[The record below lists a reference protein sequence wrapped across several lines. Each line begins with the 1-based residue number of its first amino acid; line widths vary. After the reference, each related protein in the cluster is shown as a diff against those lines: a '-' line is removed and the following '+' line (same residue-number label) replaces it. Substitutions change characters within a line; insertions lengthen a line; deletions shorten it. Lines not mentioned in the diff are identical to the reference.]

1 MAMGVFSKESLDR
14 LRTRVDLIEL
24 LSSYIE
30 LKPSGSTY
38 KACCPFHE
46 EKTPSFHVK
55 RGDSHYHCFGCNAH
69 GDAIAFLMNH
79 LGVSFVEAVEML
91 SDRFGVQ
98 MDVLENREKGT
109 DRRALKDANL
119 AAADFYQAML
129 LHTDE
134 GHFALN
140 YLYKRGMD
148 LEFIKHF
155 KVGYAPKNGPLFLQ
169 FMKERGSW
177 PKILEEAGLV
187 KNGRPF
193 FFGRVMF
200 PITEASGSIIGFSG
214 RKLVSTGDGPKYINT
229 PETPIFKKSRVLF
242 GLSES
247 RRRITKEKQVL
258 IVEGQIDALRL
269 IQEGFDFTVAGQ
281 GTAFGV
287 DHTAEL
293 MKLGVTHAILGFDG
307 DAAGRSAAVKV
318 GNMFQKSG
326 AEVSVLAMPEGGDP
340 DTVLQEHGTPGMKE
354 LIDHG
359 IDYLSFLVSE
369 LAKIHDIH
377 SPTGKNL
384 IVTHVKDM
392 VKEWDHPLIVHE
404 SLRRLAHLVN
414 VPEKLIG
421 IEQEKQENVFIKK
434 TGTISDMHID
444 PDRILETDL
453 LRWLYLKPEF
463 GTLIKKNLQL
473 NHFRVSVCRR
483 LYKKYLE
490 NEEAFFDSP
499 LKIDNPEEKL
509 CLSEIL
515 SRQVNLDR
523 ADEGVETTILKLL
536 ERKWMMEREAI
547 KMQIHSGQL
556 DDDEVF
562 KLAKDFD
569 RLKNETPHLLR

>member
-1 MAMGVFSKESLDR
+1 MGIFSKESLER
-14 LRTRVDLIEL
+14 LRDRVDLIEL

-69 GDAIAFLMNH
+69 GDAIAFLMGH

-91 SDRFGVQ
+91 SDRFQ
-98 MDVLENREKGT
+98 IPMDMVEKENKGIDKRVLKE
-109 DRRALKDANL
+109 ANL
-119 AAADFYQAML
+119 SAANFYHAML

-134 GHFALN
+134 GHFALS

-148 LEFIKHF
+148 LDFIRHF

-169 FMKERGSW
+169 YMQERGVG
-177 PKILEEAGLV
+177 PKVLEEVGLT
-187 KNGRPF
+187 KSRRPF
-193 FFGRVMF
+193 FFGRIMF
-200 PITEASGSIIGFSG
+200 PITEASGAIIGFSG
-214 RKLVSTGDGPKYINT
+214 RKIHEANQGPKYVNT
-229 PETPIFKKSRVLF
+229 PETLLFKKSRVLF

-247 RRRITKEKQVL
+247 RRRIAREKQVL

-281 GTAFGV
+281 GTAFGEEHV
-287 DHTAEL
+287 GEL
-293 MKLGVTHAILGFDG
+293 IKLGVTHAFLGFDG
-307 DAAGRSAAVKV
+307 DDAGRSAAVKV
-318 GNMFQKSG
+318 GNLFQKAG
-326 AEVSVLAMPEGGDP
+326 AEVTVLVMPEGGDP
-340 DTVLQEHGTPGMKE
+340 DTVLQEKGAEGMRA
-354 LIDHG
+354 LIDRG

-369 LAKIHDIH
+369 LAKEHDIH
-377 SPTGKNL
+377 SPTGKNQ
-384 IVTHVKDM
+384 IVEKVQSMLKGW
-392 VKEWDHPLIVHE
+392 EHPLIVHE

-421 IEQEKQENVFIKK
+421 IETKEEKVFIKK
-434 TGTISDMHID
+434 SGVISDVHVD

-463 GTLIKKNLQL
+463 GTLIKKNLNL
-473 NHFRVSVCRR
+473 EHFRVSVCRR
-483 LYKKYLE
+483 LYKRYLE
-490 NEEAFFDSP
+490 DEVAFLGSP
-499 LKIDNPEEKL
+499 LQIEDSEEKL
-509 CLSEIL
+509 CLSDIL
-515 SRQVNLDR
+515 SRQVNMDR
-523 ADEGVETTILKLL
+523 AEEGVETTILKLL

-556 DDDEVF
+556 DDEMVF

>member
-1 MAMGVFSKESLDR
+1 MGVFSKESLER
-14 LRTRVDLIEL
+14 LRAHVDLIEL
-24 LSSYIE
+24 ISSYIE

-38 KACCPFHE
+38 KACCPFHG

-69 GDAIAFLMNH
+69 GDAIAFLMSY
-79 LGVSFVEAVEML
+79 LSISFVEATLML
-91 SDRFGVQ
+91 SERFGVH
-98 MDVLENREKGT
+98 MDVLETKEPGI

-119 AAADFYQAML
+119 IAADFYQAML

-148 LEFIKHF
+148 LDFIKHF

-169 FMKERGSW
+169 FMKEKGVSL
-177 PKILEEAGLV
+177 KLVEQAGLI
-187 KNGRPF
+187 KNGRPL

-200 PITEASGSIIGFSG
+200 PIQDASGAIIGFSG
-214 RKLVSTGDGPKYINT
+214 RKLVSTGDGPKYVNT

-247 RRRITKEKQVL
+247 RRRIAKEKQVL

-281 GTAFGV
+281 GTAFGT

-293 MKLGVTHAILGFDG
+293 IKLGVTHAILGFDG
-307 DAAGRSAAVKV
+307 DDAGRSAALKV
-318 GNMFQKSG
+318 GNLFQKAG
-326 AEVSVLAMPEGGDP
+326 AQVSVLVMPAGSDP
-340 DTVLQEHGTPGMKE
+340 DSLLQEKGPLGMKE
-354 LIDHG
+354 LIDRG
-359 IDYLSFLVSE
+359 MDYLSFLVGE
-369 LAKIHDIH
+369 LAKTHDIH
-377 SPTGKNL
+377 SPTGKNQ
-384 IVTHVKDM
+384 IVKEVKDR
-392 VKEWDHPLIVHE
+392 VKHWDHPLIVHE

-421 IEQEKQENVFIKK
+421 MEQEKQENVFIKR
-434 TGTISDMHID
+434 TGAISDIRID

-463 GTLIKKNLQL
+463 GTLIKKNLTL
-473 NHFRVSVCRR
+473 EHFRVSVCRR
-483 LYKKYLE
+483 LYRKYLE
-490 NEEAFFDSP
+490 NEKAFFDSP
-499 LKIDNPEEKL
+499 LKIDDPEEKL
-509 CLSEIL
+509 CLSDIL

-523 ADEGVETTILKLL
+523 AEEGVETTILKIL
-536 ERKWMMEREAI
+536 ERRWMMEREAI

-556 DDDEVF
+556 RDDEVF